1 MEYCSGGDL
10 YTRINTGTLT
20 NKDEINC
27 YFKQV
32 ILIIYLYFKPI
43 LFIYYSVL
51 NNIFLNLT

>member
-20 NKDEINC
+20 NKDEMNC

-32 ILIIYLYFKPI
+32 KKN
-43 LFIYYSVL
+43 S
-51 NNIFLNLT
+51 NNILLLNSNNNNKRYYL

>member
-32 ILIIYLYFKPI
+32 FYLFNIYTLNIYIIKINYIYF
-43 LFIYYSVL
+43 L
-51 NNIFLNLT
+51 